1 MYDVSK
7 KILPCIFKVGEK
19 TRHKFYRH
27 FCLLLHFLWLFAS
40 LFWVHKR
47 NRYKERNITSQ
58 RTHVPSSAFFYYPFT
73 VFVILY
79 TFQDFNNRWIILA
92 SSSGICP
99 TVSWFSFSLTDILK
113 TFCYRTLLQEIFSNS
128 LVYLG
133 LWWP

>member
-19 TRHKFYRH
+19 TRHKFYRP

-92 SSSGICP
+92 SSSGIRQQFLDFPFLWQIFWKRFAIGLSFKRSSP
-99 TVSWFSFSLTDILK
+99 TVWFI
-113 TFCYRTLLQEIFSNS
+113 
-128 LVYLG
+128 
-133 LWWP
+133 